1 MDEFGMINWM
11 YESITFIT
19 GNPHKAEQLEENLGF
34 PVQSRAVDIAEI
46 QSLDPAEVAEAK
58 VRAAYEELG
67 IPVLVEDTSIRFTA
81 LGKLPGPYIKAFI
94 EELGAAG
101 ICRLLDGYDN
111 REATVETQFALFD
124 GKELRFFRSSMP
136 CTVANQPRGVDGMG
150 TDSILIPEGSTK
162 TWGEMDKKEQTR
174 TSVRMIA
181 IGKLA
186 EYLNGR

>member
-1 MDEFGMINWM
+1 MHG
-11 YESITFIT
+11 SITFIT

-34 PVQSRAVDIAEI
+34 PVQSRQLDIAEI

-58 VRAAYEELG
+58 VRAAYEKLG

-101 ICRLLDGYDN
+101 ICKILDCYDD
-111 REATVETQFALFD
+111 RGATVETQFALFD
-124 GKELRFFRSSMP
+124 GTELLFFKSSML
-136 CTVANQPRGVDGMG
+136 CTVADQPRGADGIG

-162 TWGEMDKKEQTR
+162 TWGEMDKEEQTK

-186 EYLNGR
+186 NYLNGRRQ